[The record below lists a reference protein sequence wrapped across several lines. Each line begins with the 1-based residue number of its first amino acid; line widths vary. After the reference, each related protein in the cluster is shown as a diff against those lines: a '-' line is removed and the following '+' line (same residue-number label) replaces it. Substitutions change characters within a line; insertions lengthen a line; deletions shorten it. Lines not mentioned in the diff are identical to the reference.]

1 MSRAHTVCEKVKKK
15 ILNLSYKT
23 TKQQEK
29 TAKVEI
35 ENQSNS

>member
-1 MSRAHTVCEKVKKK
+1 MSQAHTVCEKVKK